1 MNQTAVALCRDLS
14 LSSHEAWV
22 AMIWAWWGVSICLTL
37 GLVIFTA
44 NKARIKAKE
53 IGAGFDRRSVSTE
66 SEESEED
73 RRHSLS
79 SMYQTIPEDYVERK
93 RGSDLE
99 DIAEAEDECYYE
111 DESELTDSSP
121 PSRGSS
127 SSAPSPAPPTSL
139 QHLQLPAI
147 QRDAYL
153 RSHSAGDEIMPPRA
167 SLLGPGPLVKK
178 GTRVKRTESQNRADY
193 LLRVNR
199 PVVMIKHS

>member
-44 NKARIKAKE
+44 AKARIKAKE

-73 RRHSLS
+73 RRHS

-111 DESELTDSSP
+111 DESDLTDSSP

-127 SSAPSPAPPTSL
+127 SSVPSPAPPTSL

-178 GTRVKRTESQNRADY
+178 GARVKRTESQNRADY

>member
-44 NKARIKAKE
+44 AKARIKAKE

-73 RRHSLS
+73 RRHS

-111 DESELTDSSP
+111 DESEVTDSSP

-127 SSAPSPAPPTSL
+127 SSVPSPAPPTSL

-167 SLLGPGPLVKK
+167 SLMGPGPLVKK

-193 LLRVNR
+193 LLRVNMT
-199 PVVMIKHS
+199 V

>member
-44 NKARIKAKE
+44 AKARIKAKE

-73 RRHSLS
+73 RRHS

-111 DESELTDSSP
+111 DESDLTDSSP

-127 SSAPSPAPPTSL
+127 SSVPSPAPPTSL